1 LLPYVI
7 RRFIHLI
14 PTFLG
19 ATLLAFVISQ
29 LVPGDFL
36 TTKALEPNVRPETI
50 ERLRAQF
57 GLDQPVMVQYVRWMG
72 NILRGDL
79 GLSFSS
85 NQPVMNV
92 IRRPIQNSLYLVMF
106 ATVLLWLM
114 AIPLGVF
121 SAVRQYS
128 LGDQVVSTVSYF
140 GLAIPNFFFAQVLI
154 LSIFLFRG
162 FTRDNFGY
170 TDLVFPVA
178 GMTSNGW
185 EQLPRPQQ
193 IWDIVYHMIVPGFVV
208 ATSGIAGF
216 TRVLRGQMI
225 EYLSS
230 DFIRTARAK
239 GLGNRSV
246 TYKHALRP
254 ALIPFVAGI
263 GGLLPSLIGGAGLVE
278 IVMAWPGITPR
289 LLDAITRQDI
299 YVVLGFL
306 VISSLLLMIGNL
318 ISDLLLALVDPR
330 IRFT

>member
-7 RRFIHLI
+7 RRFFHLI

-36 TTKALEPNVRPETI
+36 TTKALEPNVRQETI
-50 ERLRAQF
+50 DRLRAQY
-57 GLDQPVMVQYVRWMG
+57 GLDQPVLVQYVRWMG
-72 NILRGDL
+72 NIVRGDL

-85 NQPVMNV
+85 NQAVMNV
-92 IRRPIQNSLYLVMF
+92 IRRPIQNSLYLVVF

-114 AIPLGVF
+114 AVPLGVF

-128 LGDQVVSTVSYF
+128 LGDQAVSAISYF

-154 LSIFLFRG
+154 LCIFLFRS
-162 FTRDNFGY
+162 FTRETFGY
-170 TDLVFPVA
+170 NALLFPVA
-178 GMTSNGW
+178 GMTSNGF
-185 EQLPRPQQ
+185 ENFTPTQQ
-193 IWDIVYHMIVPGFVV
+193 FWNIVHHMIVPGFVV

-239 GLGNRSV
+239 GLGSRSI

-254 ALIPFVAGI
+254 AIIPFVAGI
-263 GGLLPSLIGGAGLVE
+263 GALLPSLIGGAGLVE

-318 ISDLLLALVDPR
+318 ISDLLLAVADPR
-330 IRFT
+330 IRFN